1 MQSQRFENS
10 NLISKYFTFRHD
22 WLSITDTP
30 YGDPQAGPYCGST
43 KPPNYLSASNYTGV
57 YFRSDGI
64 QTAAGFEIKY
74 TCIKDNVSNCK
85 DKKPAKKCKKLKKK
99 GKCKKKGV
107 AKKCK
112 KTCGKCQKILYTAHC
127 K

>member
-1 MQSQRFENS
+1 MGNWFQ
-10 NLISKYFTFRHD
+10 ITFRYD
-22 WLSITDTP
+22 WLSITDEP
-30 YGDPQAGPYCGST
+30 YGDPIAGPYCGST
-43 KPPNYLSASNYTGV
+43 KPPNYLSASNYAGV
-57 YFRSDGI
+57 YFRSDHI

-85 DKKPAKKCKKLKKK
+85 DKKPEKKCKKLKKK

-112 KTCGKCQKILYTAHC
+112 KTCDKC
-127 K
+127 

>member
-1 MQSQRFENS
+1 MKSWRFENS
-10 NLISKYFTFRHD
+10 NMISNCFTFRYD

-43 KPPNYLSASNYTGV
+43 KPPNYLSASNYAGV

-64 QTAAGFEIKY
+64 QNAAGFEIKY

-85 DKKPAKKCKKLKKK
+85 DKKPEKKCKKLKKK

-112 KTCGKCQKILYTAHC
+112 KTCGKC
-127 K
+127 